1 MPIGATCFD
10 PRYAAS
16 VYLGR
21 TTTSAEAFLRRVN
34 AERHR
39 RWLGSRSLFKFTFFF
54 QACFTGRITK
64 GVAHAL
70 NFHPCPVSE
79 VLPWPFGLRL
89 LRALAGW
96 ALFPIHRFSVTST
109 LDGSLHMN
117 CEKYMTYMQIGES
130 QLAGTLVSKLPSIT
144 TSLRPHWDHG

>member
-1 MPIGATCFD
+1 MPSGTD
-10 PRYAAS
+10 DGSAAGHFS
-16 VYLGR
+16 N
-21 TTTSAEAFLRRVN
+21 LR
-34 AERHR
+34 
-39 RWLGSRSLFKFTFFF
+39 FFF
-54 QACFTGRITK
+54 QACFAGRITK

-130 QLAGTLVSKLPSIT
+130 QLAVLFHLSILPE
-144 TSLRPHWDHG
+144 L